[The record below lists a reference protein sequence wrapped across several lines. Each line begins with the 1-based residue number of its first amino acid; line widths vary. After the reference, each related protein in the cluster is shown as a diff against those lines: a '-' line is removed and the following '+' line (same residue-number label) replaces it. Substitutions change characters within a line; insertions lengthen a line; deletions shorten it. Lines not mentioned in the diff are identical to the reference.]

1 MMTGSDIDRHMNL
14 SNMRPKLKQ
23 HILDLYQERQ
33 ALMSDVESSQKII
46 KELNEQQ
53 QIAASAH
60 QSALKAAR
68 AKLNAAGTDAR
79 HAENLQ
85 EAERAHLE
93 DELLVKEEDAAKLRR
108 KLATMTMS
116 ATKQRKRAQ
125 RLTDGANEAD
135 VETEQVERDAVIK
148 CVGQQ
153 VLDLV
158 VDPHRPRLTPPRA
171 ASPSDTWCSV
181 ARPTAPC
188 PPCPSPSSSTRWTA
202 VDRAPM
208 PSCLWHPWR
217 WSSCLPSSPQSRPA

>member
-23 HILDLYQERQ
+23 HILDLYQERRQ
-33 ALMSDVESSQKII
+33 
-46 KELNEQQ
+46 
-53 QIAASAH
+53 
-60 QSALKAAR
+60 
-68 AKLNAAGTDAR
+68 
-79 HAENLQ
+79 
-85 EAERAHLE
+85 
-93 DELLVKEEDAAKLRR
+93 

-125 RLTDGANEAD
+125 RLTDGANETKFDEAD
-135 VETEQVERDAVIK
+135 VETEQVEKDAVIK

-208 PSCLWHPWR
+208 PRCLWHPWR

>member
-1 MMTGSDIDRHMNL
+1 MNTRIDVDLDKFHIFSIDEIRPAYASVIARLASSSGTADRNVTSDDEAVSVAMMTGSDIDRHMNL
-14 SNMRPKLKQ
+14 YNMRPKLKQ

-46 KELNEQQ
+46 EELNEQQ

-68 AKLNAAGTDAR
+68 AKLNAAGKDAR
-79 HAENLQ
+79 NAENLQ

-125 RLTDGANEAD
+125 RLTDGANETKFDEAD

-158 VDPHRPRLTPPRA
+158 VDPHRP
-171 ASPSDTWCSV
+171 
-181 ARPTAPC
+181 
-188 PPCPSPSSSTRWTA
+188 
-202 VDRAPM
+202 
-208 PSCLWHPWR
+208 
-217 WSSCLPSSPQSRPA
+217 PA